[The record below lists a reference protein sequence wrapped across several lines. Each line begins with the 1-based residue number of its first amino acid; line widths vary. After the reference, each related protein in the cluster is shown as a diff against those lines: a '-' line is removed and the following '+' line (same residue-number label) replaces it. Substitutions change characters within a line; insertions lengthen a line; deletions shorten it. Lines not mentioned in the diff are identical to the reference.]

1 MRIARLALG
10 WLCSAFFTLLLASM
24 LLLGNW
30 PHAAVL
36 LLVVLLCLPP
46 LTAYTDKRLGRPLHP
61 AFRVAM
67 VAVLLL
73 VFGRLLMGTAA
84 TSVYRSPEIRARFL
98 AMYDAKMADW
108 PVAYDDV
115 FVGTRYGTVHVI
127 ASGPEEAPAMLLLHA
142 SGVSSWSWKYNVE
155 ALSREYRTY
164 AIDLIGDAGRS
175 EYASLDDVMRTGRD
189 QADLYA
195 ALMDGLGIGRA
206 FVVGASEGGF
216 IASNLALHHP
226 ERVRR
231 MALLGPMGYAGAS
244 RTVARI
250 MVAQLFPLGPIQR
263 STFRWAFGD
272 DPELTRD
279 FRDWFLLLMNDCVP
293 AKVPPL
299 PLPAEQRRKIRVPV
313 LFVFGERDNLV
324 GDPRAATRLVQ
335 DMPDVRVEV
344 VDAGHLMGAEAP
356 GRVNPLIRD
365 FFAEG

>member
-1 MRIARLALG
+1 MKIARLALG
-10 WLCSAFFTLLLASM
+10 WFFSALFTLLLFSM
-24 LLLGNW
+24 VLLGNW

-36 LLVVLLCLPP
+36 LVVVLLFLPP
-46 LTAYTDKRLGRPLHP
+46 VSAYTKKRLGRPLHP
-61 AFRVAM
+61 AFRLAM
-67 VAVLLL
+67 IVVLLL
-73 VFGRLLMGTAA
+73 VFGRLLVGSPA
-84 TSVYRSPEIRARFL
+84 TSIYGSPEIKARFA

-108 PVAYDDV
+108 PVPHDDV
-115 FVGTRYGTVHVI
+115 FVGTDYGTVHVV
-127 ASGPEEAPAMLLLHA
+127 ASGARDAPAMLLLHA

-155 ALSREYRTY
+155 ALSREHRTY

-195 ALMDGLGIGRA
+195 AIMDSLGIEQA

-216 IASNLALHHP
+216 IASNLALHYP

-231 MALLGPMGYAGAS
+231 MALLGPMGYAGAT

-250 MVAQLFPLGPIQR
+250 MFAQFFPLPAVQR

-279 FRDWFLLLMNDCVP
+279 FRDWFLLLMNSCVP
-293 AKVPPL
+293 AKVAPL
-299 PLPAEQRRKIRVPV
+299 PLSAEERQAIRVPV
-313 LFVFGERDNLV
+313 LFVLGQRDNLV
-324 GDPRAATRLVQ
+324 GDPQAAIRLVR
-335 DMPDVRVEV
+335 DMPDARVEV

-356 GRVNPLIRD
+356 DRVNQLMED